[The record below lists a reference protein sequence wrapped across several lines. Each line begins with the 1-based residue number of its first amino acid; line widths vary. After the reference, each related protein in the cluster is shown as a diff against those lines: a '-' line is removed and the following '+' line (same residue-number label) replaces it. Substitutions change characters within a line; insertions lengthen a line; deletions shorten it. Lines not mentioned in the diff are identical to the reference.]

1 MSDLLK
7 SLRNIRSLRA
17 VAKNL
22 NVEHLEEIL
31 EKVKT
36 VLEEKR
42 QEVAQAAQQEAER
55 LKALAEVHQFLKE
68 KGIAP
73 EDLITEQTAT
83 PKAVRQKRPTRPAKY
98 QYTDENGN
106 VKTWTGQGRTPSII
120 QRALDAGKSL
130 SDFEL

>member
-1 MSDLLK
+1 MSDLLR

-22 NVEHLEEIL
+22 DVEHLEEIL

-42 QEVAQAAQQEAER
+42 EEVAQAAQQEAER
-55 LKALAEVHQFLKE
+55 LKSLAEVHNFLKE
-68 KGIAP
+68 KGITP
-73 EDLITEQTAT
+73 EDLISEQTAA
-83 PKAVRQKRPTRPAKY
+83 PKAPRQKRPARPAKY
-98 QYTDENGN
+98 QFTDENGN
-106 VKTWTGQGRTPSII
+106 VKTWTGQGRTPLAI

-130 SDFEL
+130 SDFEI